1 MEVTM
6 TEKLKPGAELTR
18 REVHKTFGGR
28 PQGAISPT
36 KDNGILVFLSYR
48 HDHNIDPN
56 LPVNA
61 QDGEGVLHLLG
72 EGNDG
77 DHQFAQS
84 NKAVLDH
91 KRTGRPIHV
100 FEACTALYDGSLAEE
115 RFRYV
120 GRYEIDYNEPYYLVD
135 SPDKRGQD
143 RRVIIFRL
151 RPQPGVIHLSCVLS
165 DSAAETHKTIPPRP
179 SERMWQE
186 ASALARRPSAVVAR
200 ESSVRR
206 EGVLLQSL
214 GAHLANLGH
223 TTTRLRL
230 TTRDGSNTITT
241 DLVDATS
248 DTVYEVKS
256 SVSREAVRSAIGYL
270 LDLHRRPGAPA
281 NMAVLLPS
289 DPLSDLRDLCAGL
302 GIEVVWPNPDGTFTS
317 TKS

>member
-1 MEVTM
+1 MEVMM
-6 TEKLKPGAELTR
+6 TEKPKPGAELTR
-18 REVHKTFGGR
+18 REVHKILGGR

-36 KDNGILVFLSYR
+36 KDNGILVFLSFR
-48 HDHNIDPN
+48 HDSNTDPH
-56 LPVNA
+56 LPVNG
-61 QDGEGVLHLLG
+61 QDGEGILHLLG

-77 DHQFAQS
+77 DQQFTQS
-84 NKAVLDH
+84 NKALLDH

-100 FEACTALYDGSLAEE
+100 FEARTALYDGSLAEE
-115 RFRYV
+115 PFRYI
-120 GRYEIDYNEPYYLVD
+120 GQFEIDYNEPYYLVD

-151 RPQPGVIHLSCVLS
+151 RPQLGGVRLSGLLS
-165 DSAAETHKTIPPRP
+165 DTAADTPKTTPPRP
-179 SERMWQE
+179 SERRLLE
-186 ASALARRPSAVVAR
+186 ASSWARRPSAVVVR
-200 ESSVRR
+200 ESSTRR
-206 EGVLLQSL
+206 EAVLLSSL
-214 GAHLANLGH
+214 KAHLTNLGH

-230 TTRDGSNTITT
+230 TTSDGSNTLHT

-248 DTVYEVKS
+248 DTVYEAKS
-256 SVSREAVRSAIGYL
+256 TVSREAVRSAIGYL